1 MILAVCILSGCVA
14 HDAIEP
20 AVQSKPRAARMGIP
34 SGTARPRVTVIGSSV
49 ENRAIPMTT
58 FGQGDR
64 PVLVMGGIHGDET
77 SSVYVA
83 QQLLLE
89 LRHHPQNA
97 GGVPV
102 AIIPLANPDGYAA
115 KKRQNSRGVDLN
127 RNFPARNW
135 KRGQGRRNNGGEPL
149 SEPESQAL
157 ANVIETLRPRLI
169 VSIHSIDNERHCNN
183 YDGPAEGVARLMSQ
197 YNHYP
202 VAPTIGYPTPGSLGS
217 FAGIDRAI
225 AMITLELPRTG
236 SGDQAWKDNQQALLA
251 AIAAAK

>member
-1 MILAVCILSGCVA
+1 MILILVTLGGCMSNS
-14 HDAIEP
+14 AIEP
-20 AVQSKPRAARMGIP
+20 AVRSEPRVAQT
-34 SGTARPRVTVIGSSV
+34 TAPPPTAQPRVTVIGTSV
-49 ENRAIPMTT
+49 QSRPIPMTA

-64 PVLVMGGIHGDET
+64 PVLIMGGIHGDET

-83 QQLLLE
+83 QQLLAE
-89 LRHHPQNA
+89 LRQHAAPA
-97 GGVPV
+97 GVPV

-127 RNFPARNW
+127 RNFPAKNW
-135 KRGQGRRNNGGEPL
+135 KKGQGRKNNGGEPL

-157 ANVIETLRPRLI
+157 ASVIHSLRPRLI
-169 VSIHSIDNERHCNN
+169 ISIHSIDNDRHCNN
-183 YDGPAEGVARLMSQ
+183 YDGPAENVARLMSQ

-225 AMITLELPRTG
+225 PMITLELPRTA
-236 SGDQAWKDNQQALLA
+236 SGETAWKDNQQALLA